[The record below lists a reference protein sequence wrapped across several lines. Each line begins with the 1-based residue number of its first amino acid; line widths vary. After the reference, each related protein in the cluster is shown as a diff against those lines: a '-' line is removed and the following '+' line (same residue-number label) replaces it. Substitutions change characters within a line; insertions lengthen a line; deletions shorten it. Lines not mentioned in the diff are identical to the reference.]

1 MKEETALATTTTGG
15 ALAFPSDMM
24 ADMAENAG
32 MGTDYAAAEKP
43 MPYISVLQAL
53 SPQVQEQDARY
64 IDGAKPGMIYN
75 NLSKTVVDVRVIT
88 GKPAPLGIPIVFGYR
103 HTKMLTEWVP
113 RDNGGGF
120 VAHHLPNSSVIK
132 LGRPRK
138 DGKVGLE
145 LPNGNHLI
153 ETDYHYAMLASN
165 PENPVRSI
173 LALSSTGL
181 RTSRELIGFVDGY
194 QPPQELGLTKK
205 PPLYSMM
212 FTLRTAIQTKK
223 DKQWWGT
230 EIHFVG
236 LIPQVLGENG
246 TTLYKAA
253 REFAVDI
260 KEGNIRLGAPP
271 IDEDAG
277 KPAAGSGDD
286 ENVPF

>member
-1 MKEETALATTTTGG
+1 
-15 ALAFPSDMM
+15 MM

-75 NLSKTVVDVRVIT
+75 NLSKTVTDVRVIT
-88 GKPAPLGIPIVFGYR
+88 GKPAPIGIPVVFGYR
-103 HTKMLTEWVP
+103 HTKMMTEWVP

-120 VAHHLPNSSVIK
+120 VAHHLPTSSVVK
-132 LGRPRK
+132 MGRTRK
-138 DGKVGLE
+138 DGKAGLE

-165 PENPVRSI
+165 PDNPVRSI
-173 LALSSTGL
+173 MALSSTGL

-194 QPPQELGLTKK
+194 QPPAELGLKGK

-212 FTLRTAIQTKK
+212 FTVRTAIQTKK
-223 DKQWWGT
+223 DKQWWGY
-230 EIHFVG
+230 EVHFIG
-236 LIPQVLGENG
+236 LIPQILGDQG
-246 TTLYKAA
+246 STLYNAA

-260 KEGNIRLGAPP
+260 KGGNIRLGAPP
-271 IDEDAG
+271 IDEDAA
-277 KPAAGSGDD
+277 KPSGGDD